1 MKRLLSIWL
10 LCWSVC
16 YIYGARPV
24 EPVKQY
30 GQLQVIGTQL
40 CDQQGRPLVL
50 HGITLDWHTDWPRLY
65 NKKYMKAVKREGR
78 LQLLRLSMDV
88 SDGSGYLAN
97 PKLAMTCLTPVID
110 MAIKHNLY
118 VIIDWHANQMYTRE
132 ARQFFGEMAQRYGR
146 YPHVIYEIFN
156 EPIEETW
163 TGVKRYAT
171 EVISEIRRYDP
182 DNIVL
187 VGCPHWNQDIH
198 LVADSPLEG
207 VQNVMYTVHF
217 YAATHGDDLRQR
229 TEDAVRRGIPIFM
242 TEWGAMDAA
251 GEGATDEDSE
261 RQWIALCER
270 LGITMIKINQ

>member
-1 MKRLLSIWL
+1 
-10 LCWSVC
+10 
-16 YIYGARPV
+16 
-24 EPVKQY
+24 
-30 GQLQVIGTQL
+30 
-40 CDQQGRPLVL
+40 VL